1 MTKSRTGL
9 VLRLVL
15 LLGATLAV
23 GLGAILVLLGLLAG
37 WRGAPG
43 ATMTP

>member
-1 MTKSRTGL
+1 MTDRRPGWL
-9 VLRLVL
+9 VRLVL

-23 GLGAILVLLGLLAG
+23 GLGAIMVLLGVLAG
-37 WRGAPG
+37 LRGAPG